1 MLGQVSFD
9 TDPLEEAISQV
20 WKDEFERSFNE
31 DHDHYIKSPIK
42 SLHEGYG
49 YAAERFTALAF
60 EDKQIKSK
68 ISDLLGNLSRR
79 DPGIVNGI
87 LDNIFMLS
95 FLAAKEAI
103 RLAVITQRI
112 STEIDFD
119 DLPPEAYGEDEDDES
134 KITYEEAGDNP
145 DED

>member
-20 WKDEFERSFNE
+20 WKDEFERSSNE
-31 DHDHYIKSPIK
+31 DHDHYIKPIK

-95 FLAAKEAI
+95 CLAAKEAI